1 MNNVKPQYSRR
12 AILKMGVMTATAA
25 YAYVAVGISLSGKS
39 WALTV
44 KVLDNKTAN
53 NLVNIARSI
62 YPHPSL
68 GDVYYA
74 ASVESIDAQAAND
87 PALKKALTD
96 GVANL
101 MKDAGGDWN
110 GLASSKQAEL
120 LQQVASEPFFQ
131 AVRGNMVVSLYDNP
145 GVWPAFGF
153 EGSSFEKGGYI
164 NRGFDDIQ
172 WLPTSGKEG

>member
-25 YAYVAVGISLSGKS
+25 YAYVAAGISLSGKS

-44 KVLDNKTAN
+44 KALDDNTASH
-53 NLVNIARSI
+53 LVSIARSI

-68 GDVYYA
+68 DDVYYA

-87 PALKKALTD
+87 PVLKKALID

-101 MKDAGGDWN
+101 MKNTGGDWN
-110 GLASSKQAEL
+110 SLPLAKRTEL
-120 LQQVASEPFFQ
+120 LQQVASDPFFQ

-145 GVWPAFGF
+145 GVWPAFGY

-172 WLPTSGKEG
+172 WLPASGKEG